1 MDNQYCKVGAVTPIT
16 SGQQAVAILENRY
29 RNFLQKA
36 SDLNGTDKQLI
47 EFFENKAQNIKKI
60 LEELVQ

>member
-1 MDNQYCKVGAVTPIT
+1 MDNQYCKVGSVTPIT

-29 RNFLQKA
+29 QNFLKKA
-36 SDLNGTDKQLI
+36 SDLNGTDKRLI

>member
-1 MDNQYCKVGAVTPIT
+1 MDNQYCKVGTVTPIT

-36 SDLNGTDKQLI
+36 SDLNESDKRLV
-47 EFFENKAQNIKKI
+47 EFFENKAQNIKKV
-60 LEELVQ
+60 LEDLVQ

>member
-1 MDNQYCKVGAVTPIT
+1 MDNQYCKVGTVTPIT

-36 SDLNGTDKQLI
+36 SELRGSDQRLV
-47 EFFENKAQNIKKI
+47 EFFENKAQSIKKV
-60 LEELVQ
+60 LEDLVQ